1 MALHPS
7 SSYGG
12 PWHVGQEWEQLGLML
27 PRFLLNWAEVHAA
40 PKLISN
46 AEIKTCLDFWSSRKV
61 ALVKQTAYQGAY
73 LPGAGRSWIQTIL
86 TAPAHLGPMSF
97 LADLNADYFVV
108 RQTPDPETYLWK
120 EKFAGDPDPDIAF
133 RRIEA
138 WQEEQETMGVV
149 NCDQIRWDDYDLV
162 IGLDIPIPTRIVTK
176 SKRTMWAYYSVEAGG
191 SLHKKS
197 LVDPIQGYHLYLNHC
212 FRRYRA
218 RPYNKN
224 HVLEFPFTFQST
236 ASWKH
241 LAKETAC
248 EVANRRGA
256 VVDRGSW
263 QSHSGEKPEFMT
275 PLSGDVATV
284 YIQLM
289 AASRFAI
296 RTDSRTRWGNWALE
310 AIQAGCLFMGRAES
324 LAMRGVLLPDL
335 IVQDLPSAQKAME
348 ALLKDPIR
356 IHALTQI
363 QAALAEHLAFRRP
376 LMDLTIRAKQFFQ
389 S

>member
-7 SSYGG
+7 SSHGG
-12 PWHVGQEWEQLGLML
+12 PWHVGQEWEQLGLIL

-46 AEIKTCLDFWSSRKV
+46 AEINTCLDFWSSRKV

-73 LPGAGRSWIQTIL
+73 LPGAGRSWSQTIL

-120 EKFAGDPDPDIAF
+120 EKFAGDPNPEIAF
-133 RRIEA
+133 RRIQT
-138 WQEEQETMGVV
+138 WQQKQETMGVV

-162 IGLDIPIPTRIVTK
+162 IGLDIPIPTRIVAK

-191 SLHKKS
+191 SFHKSS

-218 RPYNKN
+218 RPCNKN
-224 HVLEFPFTFQST
+224 HVLEFPFTFQSA

-241 LAKETAC
+241 LAKETAG
-248 EVANRRGA
+248 EDAYRRGA
-256 VVDRGSW
+256 VVDRASW
-263 QSHSGEKPEFMT
+263 QSHTGEKPTFMT
-275 PLSGDVATV
+275 PLSGNAAA
-284 YIQLM
+284 YIRLM
-289 AASRFAI
+289 SSSEFAI
-296 RTDSRTRWGNWALE
+296 RTDSKTRWGNWALE
-310 AIQAGCLFMGRAES
+310 AIQAGSLFLGRADS
-324 LAMRGVLLPDL
+324 LAMPGVLLPDL
-335 IVQDLPSAQKAME
+335 IVTDLASADKKIA
-348 ALLKDPIR
+348 ALHNDPL
-356 IHALTQI
+356 HMQSLNQT

-376 LMDLTIRAKQFFQ
+376 LMDLTAYAKKFFAK
-389 S
+389 